1 MVVGLDRLRYQ
12 RTPVRKI
19 EMEKLDSVTATEVV
33 IGGGELSIG
42 SLAVKG
48 GSTATALISNG

>member
-1 MVVGLDRLRYQ
+1 
-12 RTPVRKI
+12 
-19 EMEKLDSVTATEVV
+19 MEKLDSVTATEVV